1 MSGRE
6 NNQRMKSPVNLD
18 NGNWPTLERSL
29 GYSFSDRTVLVTA
42 MTHKSF
48 ANEARTAPCP
58 DNERFEFLGDAVL
71 DLVVSEYLME
81 ALPASDEGELSRIRA
96 DVVAMPSLAGLA
108 NKLDIGP
115 SLLLGKGEFGSGGRE
130 KPGLLADAL
139 EALFGAVFID
149 GGYQAAKAVILP
161 LVVPLLQQ
169 ASAAAG
175 QDHKSRLQEIL
186 QARKRDL
193 PVYRL
198 KEATGPDHDRVYLV
212 EVLIGD
218 RVYGTGQGRTKK
230 SAEQDAAAA
239 TLMLLDTDS

>member
-1 MSGRE
+1 ME
-6 NNQRMKSPVNLD
+6 SPVNKD
-18 NGNWPTLERSL
+18 NGNWQTLERSV
-29 GYSFSDRTVLVTA
+29 GYSFRDRTLLVTA

-48 ANEARTAPCP
+48 ANEARTAACP
-58 DNERFEFLGDAVL
+58 DNERLEFLGDAVL

-81 ALPASDEGELSRIRA
+81 ALPTSDEGELSRIRA
-96 DVVAMPSLAGLA
+96 DVVAMPSLAVMA
-108 NKLDIGP
+108 NGIGIGP

-169 ASAAAG
+169 ASVAAG
-175 QDHKSRLQEIL
+175 QDHKSRLQETL
-186 QARKRDL
+186 QARRRDL

-218 RVYGTGQGRTKK
+218 RVYGTGRGRTKK
-230 SAEQDAAAA
+230 SAEQNAAAA

>member
-1 MSGRE
+1 
-6 NNQRMKSPVNLD
+6 MKTPVNRNID
-18 NGNWPTLERSL
+18 NWQTLESTL
-29 GYSFSDRTVLVTA
+29 GYSFRDRTLLVNA

-48 ANEARTAPCP
+48 ANEARTAACA
-58 DNERFEFLGDAVL
+58 DNERLEFLGDAVL

-81 ALPASDEGELSRIRA
+81 TLPTADEGGLSRIRA
-96 DVVAMPSLAGLA
+96 DVVALPSLAGLA
-108 NKLDIGP
+108 NGLGIGP
-115 SLLLGKGEFGSGGRE
+115 YLLLGKGEFGSGGRE

-139 EALFGAVFID
+139 EALFGAVFLD
-149 GGYQAAKAVILP
+149 GGYQAAKTVILP
-161 LVVPLLQQ
+161 LVVPLLQE
-169 ASAAAG
+169 ASAADG

-186 QARKRDL
+186 QARRRDL

-198 KEATGPDHDRVYLV
+198 KKAHGPDHDRVYLV

-239 TLMLLDTDS
+239 ALMLLDSES